1 LEILYVAIYT
11 DSLPAREAGGRLV
24 TNLKHGAQ
32 EEVKDG
38 GDAFS
43 SQFL

>member
-11 DSLPAREAGGRLV
+11 DSLAAREAGGRLA
-24 TNLKHGAQ
+24 GATSKARQ

-43 SQFL
+43 SQFV